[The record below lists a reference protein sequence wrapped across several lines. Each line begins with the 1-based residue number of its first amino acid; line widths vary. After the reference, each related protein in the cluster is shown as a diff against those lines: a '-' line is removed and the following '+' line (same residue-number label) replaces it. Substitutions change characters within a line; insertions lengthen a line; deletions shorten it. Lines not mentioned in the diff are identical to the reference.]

1 MANLGVTLRFIFH
14 SLDVQ
19 YKESTKDKIAL
30 QVFHAIVKL
39 TKPGPWFF
47 LSEFQNIVNIDPML
61 GGAFFNKA
69 FSFLWLSY
77 WLGLNNYPLGLL

>member
-39 TKPGPWFF
+39 TKPGP
-47 LSEFQNIVNIDPML
+47 
-61 GGAFFNKA
+61 
-69 FSFLWLSY
+69 
-77 WLGLNNYPLGLL
+77 